1 MQIGLVKLSMH
12 IENKINMNNCL
23 KCLFLISSIVLIG
36 CSQEDPNNKPIY
48 GKDLGLPANCRAYIQ
63 VAVNEWRK
71 GTYDTETT
79 MGAIERN
86 CGENGSLW
94 DYKPK

>member
-1 MQIGLVKLSMH
+1 ML
-12 IENKINMNNCL
+12 IESKINMNNCV
-23 KCLFLISSIVLIG
+23 KSLFLISSIILIG
-36 CSQEDPNNKPIY
+36 CSQEDSNSKPIY
-48 GKDLGLPANCRAYIQ
+48 GKDSGLPANCRAYIQ

-79 MGAIERN
+79 MDAIERN